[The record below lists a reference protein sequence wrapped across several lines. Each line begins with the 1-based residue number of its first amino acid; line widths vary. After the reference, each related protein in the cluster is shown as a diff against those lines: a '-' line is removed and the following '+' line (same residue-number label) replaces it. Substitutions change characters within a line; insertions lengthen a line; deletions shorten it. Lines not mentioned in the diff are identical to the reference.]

1 MLFKEK
7 MTTTEVGFERHIDV
21 FNKIIEATL
30 SDIEK
35 HCQNI
40 GSGKTAEVKIM
51 EEKNSICLKA
61 VDSLKTKQNK
71 VFLKNK
77 VNEEIEFLDKLSD
90 PEFLNSV
97 GLPKKIVPQ
106 PMFSKQESRYGFL
119 FQERIKGMTIENII
133 KDKSFD
139 RLPSD
144 FDWNNYFSKLE
155 DIVTKLNK
163 AKIFHRDLHE
173 GNIFVNES
181 GEPIIIDFGDAYES
195 FLIDEDPYHE
205 ELPDGSTM
213 IYKPDEINLKEIK
226 NKIFEIIGNKQ

>member
-7 MTTTEVGFERHIDV
+7 LAVTEAGFERHRDV

-40 GSGKTAEVKIM
+40 GDGKTAEVKIM

-61 VDSLKTKQNK
+61 VDSFKTKKNN
-71 VFLKNK
+71 VFLKNN

-90 PEFLNSV
+90 PVFLDSIGIN
-97 GLPKKIVPQ
+97 KKIVPQ

-119 FQERIKGMTIENII
+119 FQERITGFTI
-133 KDKSFD
+133 KDLIDKKAFNKLSE
-139 RLPSD
+139 D
-144 FDWNNYFSKLE
+144 FDWNIFFSKLE
-155 DIVTKLNK
+155 DIVSKLNK
-163 AKIFHRDLHE
+163 ARIFHRDLHG
-173 GNIFVNES
+173 GNIFIDES

-195 FLIDEDPYHE
+195 FLADEDPYRE
-205 ELPDGSTM
+205 ELLDGSIM
-213 IYKPDEINLKEIK
+213 MYKPDEINIREIK
-226 NKIFEIIGNKQ
+226 TQIFELTGNNQ